1 MTISADVAEHY
12 RKNSSVQFGLAQKL
26 LETVDF
32 SQSGSIL
39 DVGCGD
45 GKITEAISKQAS
57 DATMMGVDLSPAMVE
72 LARSTYPSLTFETAD
87 ASILNLGKTFD
98 SIVCLSCLHWVRKP
112 AQAINR
118 MAAHLNPGGS
128 LLLLTFPQESVYYQV
143 FEDALIDPCFEPFSE
158 TTAAKTLLTIDQLR
172 EALVGSGLTIETFNV
187 EHQIA
192 CYEDAQEYMD
202 YVKGW
207 LPCWI
212 DLPEDLHN
220 SYLHHAAAI
229 AEARWKEKGVI
240 AIPYTVISIKAYRH
254 G

>member
-1 MTISADVAEHY
+1 VTISADIAEHY
-12 RKNSSVQFGLAQKL
+12 RQNSSVQFGLAQKL

-32 SQSGSIL
+32 SQCGSIL

-45 GKITEAISKQAS
+45 GKITEAISKQAP
-57 DATMMGVDLSPAMVE
+57 DATMTGVDLSPAMIE
-72 LARSTYPSLTFETAD
+72 LAAKTFPSIAFQTAD
-87 ASILNLGKTFD
+87 ASILDLGKTFD

-112 AQAINR
+112 AQAIKR
-118 MAAHLNPGGS
+118 MTEHLNPGGS
-128 LLLLTFPQESVYYQV
+128 MLLLTFPQESVYYQV
-143 FEDALIDPCFEPFSE
+143 LEDALIDPRFEPFSE
-158 TTAAKTLLTIDQLR
+158 TTVAKTLLTIDQLR
-172 EALVGSGLTIETFNV
+172 EALVGSGLAIETFQV

-192 CYEDAQEYMD
+192 CYENAQAYMD

-212 DLPEDLHN
+212 DLPEELHN
-220 SYLHHAAAI
+220 SYLHHAATI

-240 AIPYTVISIKAYRH
+240 AIPYTVISIKACRQ